1 MKVLQLIDSLAP
13 GGAERMCVNIANLL
27 ADNGVPIV
35 VCATRKGGAM
45 GKKLLPGI
53 PYYVLHKKSVFDLS
67 AFTKLIKIIRD
78 EKITHIHAHSTSIYW
93 GIAISFFFK
102 NTKLIW
108 HDHYGQS
115 ESLHLKSRKS
125 LRLLSKQIDYA
136 IPVNKILLEWMKV
149 ATLIPA
155 ANIRQLPNFSLL
167 EVGQSNA
174 VSPPVILCLAN
185 FRTQKNHVNL
195 ISALSLLKSDIPNF
209 RVILAGQ
216 PGDKSYMFSITAYI
230 QDTGL
235 SSQVSMLYSV
245 FDPEEL
251 LSQASIGVLSSD
263 SEGLPLALLEY
274 GLAGLPVVCTRVG
287 QCAEVLEEGRCGM
300 LVPPNDPDAL
310 ASALRH
316 LLTHREA
323 ARKMGERLK
332 VRVSE
337 SYSGAA
343 FLKGYLPLLNEQA

>member
-93 GIAISFFFK
+93 GIAISFFLK

-216 PGDKSYMFSITAYI
+216 PGDKSYMFFITAYI

-263 SEGLPLALLEY
+263 SEEI
-274 GLAGLPVVCTRVG
+274 
-287 QCAEVLEEGRCGM
+287 GRAH
-300 LVPPNDPDAL
+300 V
-310 ASALRH
+310 
-316 LLTHREA
+316 
-323 ARKMGERLK
+323 
-332 VRVSE
+332 
-337 SYSGAA
+337 
-343 FLKGYLPLLNEQA
+343 